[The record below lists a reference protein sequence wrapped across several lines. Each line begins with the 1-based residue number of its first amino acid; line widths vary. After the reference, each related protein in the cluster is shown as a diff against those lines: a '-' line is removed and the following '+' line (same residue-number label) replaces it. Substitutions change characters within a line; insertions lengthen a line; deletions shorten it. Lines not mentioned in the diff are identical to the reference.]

1 MGLLIGRL
9 LERITCGIGHRDL
22 QKSGQLACNQ
32 GVMAEVYLLMPSTQ
46 IAFTY
51 PGQGSQT
58 PAMGAPWTDHPSW
71 ELVGEAS
78 DVAER
83 DIARLLLE
91 ADADELKE
99 TRNAQ
104 LSTFVLSMVVL
115 DAVERLG
122 VEPSVH
128 AGHSLGEY
136 SALVASGAVSFADG
150 VRLVTER
157 GNAMQAAAD
166 ATPSTMAAVLG
177 LDDELV
183 ELACAKSKSD
193 VFVANFNAP
202 GQVVIAGTAEGIAAA
217 GELAMS
223 LGATRIM
230 PIKVGGAFH
239 TPFMASAGER
249 LDKALAD
256 IEFRDPNRP
265 VIANVDAVAHSA
277 GTEWRG
283 LLKAQLTSPVRWR
296 QTLHTINEAGADLIM
311 ELGPGSV
318 LTGMAKRTI
327 GDVVRAS
334 VAKPEALDVLL
345 KELDASPKNDR
356 SPDGEFLYAS
366 ERLIVSP
373 GSGVFSPLDTTLT
386 GAAVAVGDIIGH
398 VGATEVRTAFA
409 GELHGVLAVNG
420 ERVAS
425 SQPIAWLRVSA

>member
-1 MGLLIGRL
+1 
-9 LERITCGIGHRDL
+9 
-22 QKSGQLACNQ
+22 
-32 GVMAEVYLLMPSTQ
+32 MASTQ

-51 PGQGSQT
+51 PGQGSQA
-58 PAMGAPWTDHPSW
+58 PGMGSSWTDHPSW
-71 ELVGEAS
+71 ELVAEAS

-83 DIARLLLE
+83 DIANLLLS
-91 ADADELKE
+91 ADAEELRQ

-122 VEPSVH
+122 IEPTMH

-166 ATPSTMAAVLG
+166 ANPGTMAAVLG

-183 ELACAKSKSD
+183 ELACEKANHD
-193 VFVANFNAP
+193 AFVANFNAP
-202 GQVVIAGTAEGIAAA
+202 GQVVIAGSEEGIAAA
-217 GELAMS
+217 GDLAKS
-223 LGATRIM
+223 LGAKRVM

-249 LDKALAD
+249 LGKALKD
-256 IEFRDPNRP
+256 VEFRMPERP
-265 VIANVDAVAHSA
+265 VVANVDAQFHSGEA
-277 GTEWRG
+277 EWPE
-283 LLKAQLTSPVRWR
+283 LLSAQLISPVQWR
-296 QTLHTINEAGADLIM
+296 QSLHTMEESGASLLV

-318 LTGMAKRTI
+318 LSGMAKRT
-327 GDVVRAS
+327 VPS
-334 VAKPEALDVLL
+334 VANAAVSTPEGLDRLL
-345 KELDASPKNDR
+345 EELAHSPKNDR

-366 ERLIVSP
+366 ERLVVSP
-373 GSGVFSPLDTTLT
+373 ASGVFTPLPATQT
-386 GAAVAVGDIIGH
+386 GHQVGVGELIGH
-398 VGATEVRTAFA
+398 VGKIEVRTAFA
-409 GELHGVLAVNG
+409 GELHGMLAFPG

-425 SQPIAWLRVSA
+425 SQPIAWLRVQS